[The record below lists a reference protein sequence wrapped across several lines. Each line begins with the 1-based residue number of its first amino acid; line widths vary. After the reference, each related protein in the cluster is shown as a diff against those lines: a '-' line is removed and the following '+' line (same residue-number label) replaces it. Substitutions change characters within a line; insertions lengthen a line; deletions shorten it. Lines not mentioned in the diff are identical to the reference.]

1 MAPLNQ
7 KLFSCLNQ
15 SLVKEALTLSPEILT
30 KLNLNE
36 NPGLFDMDFIANLR
50 SLSLQRQIILGVT
63 VLGVLAAMTFLVRGT
78 MKEPMSLLYSGLDP
92 VRAGEVINELEQI
105 GVSYDIRGEA
115 IFIPANVRDKT
126 RFALARDGLPRQT
139 VQGYELLDDVNGF
152 SVTSEMYNAAYWRA
166 KEGELTRTI
175 LTTPGVD
182 SARVH
187 IGANL
192 RSGFSR
198 SQPTP
203 TASVTLSS
211 ARRLSNG
218 QAEAIQFLVALAVSG
233 LNPEDVV
240 VIDPRHG
247 ILAGPNKEIVEAPS
261 VVAETQAGVLEQK
274 IKRLLTARLGDG
286 NAEVSVS
293 VDVSRDRQT
302 ISDVRFDPE
311 SRVVRSRTTN
321 DATETNQGG
330 AGNLTVASN
339 LPDGAGAG
347 GQSESTRKNSGETIA
362 YELNEVRTQTERL
375 PGQIER
381 VSIAVLLNEQALG
394 LDFAAPNIAEQLEQT
409 RADFEALVRNA
420 AGLDSVRGD
429 TITIELMPFQEL
441 PEVEMTPAPGMMQ
454 RLIEQHLW
462 SAVQAI
468 FLGVIVLAL
477 GFGVMRPIFANS
489 GAAARTKSGDGAI
502 GAGGSVEDDLFG
514 AAPSDPIDYLKDYT
528 RENQEQTA
536 ALLQDWLKEDR
547 KIAANE

>member
-1 MAPLNQ
+1 
-7 KLFSCLNQ
+7 
-15 SLVKEALTLSPEILT
+15 
-30 KLNLNE
+30 
-36 NPGLFDMDFIANLR
+36 MDFIATLR
-50 SLSLQRQIILGVT
+50 SLSLQRQIVLGVT
-63 VLGVLAAMTFLVRGT
+63 MLAVLAAMTFLVRGT
-78 MKEPMSLLYSGLDP
+78 MKEQMSLLYSGLDP
-92 VRAGEVINELEQI
+92 VRAGEVINELEQL

-115 IFIPANVRDKT
+115 IFIPASIRDKT
-126 RFALARDGLPRQT
+126 RFALARDGLPRQS
-139 VQGYELLDDVNGF
+139 VQGYELLDNVNGF

-187 IGANL
+187 IGASL

-198 SQPTP
+198 SQPSQ

-211 ARRLSNG
+211 TRRLNAG
-218 QAEAIQFLVALAVSG
+218 QAEAIQYLVALAVSG

-247 ILAGPNKEIVEAPS
+247 ILAGANTDTFEAPA
-261 VVAETQAGVLEQK
+261 VVAENQAGMLEQK

-293 VDVSRDRQT
+293 VDVSRERQT

-311 SRVVRSRTTN
+311 SRVVRSRTTS
-321 DATETNQGG
+321 DASESSQGG

-347 GQSESTRKNSGETIA
+347 GQGESTRKNSGETIA
-362 YELNEVRTQTERL
+362 YELNETRTQTERL

-381 VSIAVLLNEQALG
+381 VSIAVLLNQQALG
-394 LDFAAPNIAEQLEQT
+394 LDLTAADIAAQLDQT
-409 RADFEALVRNA
+409 RADFEALISNA
-420 AGLDSVRGD
+420 AGLDAARGD

-441 PEVEMTPAPGMMQ
+441 PEVEMTPAPGMFS

-477 GFGVMRPIFANS
+477 GFGVMRPMFANAGGNRATGGGARD
-489 GAAARTKSGDGAI
+489 GAA

-514 AAPSDPIDYLKDYT
+514 EAPSDPIDYLKDYT
-528 RENQEQTA
+528 RDNQEQTA

>member
-1 MAPLNQ
+1 M
-7 KLFSCLNQ
+7 
-15 SLVKEALTLSPEILT
+15 
-30 KLNLNE
+30 
-36 NPGLFDMDFIANLR
+36 GFIDNLR
-50 SLSLQRQIILGVT
+50 ALSLQRQIMLGVA
-63 VLGVLAAMTFLVRGT
+63 VLGVAAAMTFLVRGT
-78 MKEPMSLLYSGLDP
+78 IKPSMSLLYAGLDP
-92 VRAGEVINELEQI
+92 VRAGEVISELDSL
-105 GVSYDIRGEA
+105 GVPYEIKGEA
-115 IFIPANVRDKT
+115 IFIAANVRDKT
-126 RFALARDGLPRQT
+126 RFALARDGLPRQS
-139 VQGYELLDDVNGF
+139 VQGYELLDSVNGF

-198 SQPTP
+198 SQPAP

-211 ARRLSNG
+211 ARRLNQS
-218 QAEAIQFLVALAVSG
+218 QAEAIQYLVALAVAG
-233 LNPEDVV
+233 LNAEDVA

-247 ILAGPNKEIVEAPS
+247 ILAGPNTEGVEPPS
-261 VVAETQAGVLEQK
+261 VMAEDQASALEQK
-274 IKRLLTARLGDG
+274 IKRLLFARLGDG

-293 VDVSRDRQT
+293 VDVSRERSVV
-302 ISDVRFDPE
+302 SDVRYDPE

-321 DATETNQGG
+321 DSNQTNQSN

-339 LPDGAGAG
+339 LPQGGGAAG
-347 GQSESTRKNSGETIA
+347 GGESSSRNSTETVN
-362 YELNEVRTQTERL
+362 YELNEVRTQTERM
-375 PGQIER
+375 PGQVER
-381 VSIAVLLNEQALG
+381 VSIAVLLNQEALG
-394 LDFAAPNIAEQLEQT
+394 LDLTAADVADQVEQIRQN
-409 RADFEALVRNA
+409 FEALVRNA
-420 AGLDSVRGD
+420 AGLDEARGD
-429 TITIELMPFQEL
+429 TLTVELMPFQAL
-441 PEVEMTPAPGMMQ
+441 PDVEMTPAPSLVS

-477 GFGVMRPIFANS
+477 GFGVMRPVFSQAPAS
-489 GAAARTKSGDGAI
+489 TGDADEDGEGATAATNAEGEDGI
-502 GAGGSVEDDLFG
+502 DLDLFEQNT
-514 AAPSDPIDYLKDYT
+514 DPIDYLKDYT

>member
-1 MAPLNQ
+1 M
-7 KLFSCLNQ
+7 
-15 SLVKEALTLSPEILT
+15 
-30 KLNLNE
+30 
-36 NPGLFDMDFIANLR
+36 GFIDNLR
-50 SLSLQRQIILGVT
+50 ALGLQRQIMLGVA

-78 MKEPMSLLYSGLDP
+78 FQPSMSLLYAGLDP
-92 VRAGEVINELEQI
+92 VRAGEVINELDQLDVPYE
-105 GVSYDIRGEA
+105 IRGEA

-126 RFALARDGLPRQT
+126 RFALARDGLPRQSI
-139 VQGYELLDDVNGF
+139 QGYELLDSVNGF

-211 ARRLSNG
+211 ARRLSVS
-218 QAEAIQFLVALAVSG
+218 QAEAIQYLVALAVSG

-247 ILAGPNKEIVEAPS
+247 ILAGANTEQTEPPS
-261 VVAETQAGVLEQK
+261 VMAEDQAGALEQK

-293 VDVSRDRQT
+293 VDVSRERSV
-302 ISDVRFDPE
+302 ISDVRFDPD
-311 SRVVRSRTTN
+311 SRVMRSRTTSDSN
-321 DATETNQGG
+321 QTNQSNG
-330 AGNLTVASN
+330 GNLTVASN
-339 LPDGAGAG
+339 LPQGGGAAG
-347 GQSESTRKNSGETIA
+347 GGESSSKNSTETVS
-362 YELNEVRTQTERL
+362 YEVNEVRTQTERM

-381 VSIAVLLNEQALG
+381 VSIAVLLNQEALG
-394 LDFAAPNIAEQLEQT
+394 IDLTAADAATQIEQVRQN
-409 RADFEALVRNA
+409 FEALVSNA
-420 AGLDSVRGD
+420 AGLDDARGD
-429 TITIELMPFQEL
+429 TLTVELMPFQAL
-441 PEVEMTPAPGMMQ
+441 PEVELTPAPGMFE

-462 SAVQAI
+462 SAVQAA
-468 FLGVIVLAL
+468 FLGMIVLAL
-477 GFGVMRPIFANS
+477 GFGVMRPVFAQGPAAS
-489 GAAARTKSGDGAI
+489 REDGDAGAADGAS
-502 GAGGSVEDDLFG
+502 GTQADSDVEAELFG
-514 AAPSDPIDYLKDYT
+514 ASSDPIDYLKDYT
-528 RENQEQTA
+528 RENEEQTA
-536 ALLQDWLKEDR
+536 ALLQEWLKEDR

>member
-1 MAPLNQ
+1 
-7 KLFSCLNQ
+7 
-15 SLVKEALTLSPEILT
+15 
-30 KLNLNE
+30 
-36 NPGLFDMDFIANLR
+36 
-50 SLSLQRQIILGVT
+50 
-63 VLGVLAAMTFLVRGT
+63 AMTFLVRGT
-78 MKEPMSLLYSGLDP
+78 LQPSMSLLYSGLDP
-92 VRAGEVINELEQI
+92 VRAGEVINELESLD
-105 GVSYDIRGEA
+105 VSYEIRGEA

-126 RFALARDGLPRQT
+126 RFALARDGLPRQS
-139 VQGYELLDDVNGF
+139 VQGYELLDSVNGF

-175 LTTPGVD
+175 LTTPGVE

-211 ARRLSNG
+211 ARRLNG
-218 QAEAIQFLVALAVSG
+218 TQAEAIQYLVALAVSG

-247 ILAGPNKEIVEAPS
+247 ILAGPTVGDAEAPGI
-261 VVAETQAGVLEQK
+261 VAEDQASALEQK
-274 IKRLLTARLGDG
+274 IKRLLSARLGDG

-293 VDVSRDRQT
+293 MDVSRERT
-302 ISDVRFDPE
+302 VISDVRFDPE

-321 DATETNQGG
+321 DSNETNQGG
-330 AGNLTVASN
+330 GNLTVASN
-339 LPDGAGAG
+339 LPQGDAAG
-347 GQSESTRKNSGETIA
+347 GQNESTSKSSTESVA
-362 YELNEVRTQTERL
+362 YELNETRTQTERL

-381 VSIAVLLNEQALG
+381 VSIAVLLNQEALG
-394 LDFAAPNIAEQLEQT
+394 IDLTAADAATQIEQVRQN
-409 RADFEALVRNA
+409 FEALVRNA
-420 AGLDSVRGD
+420 AGLEADRGD
-429 TITIELMPFQEL
+429 TLTVELMPFQAL
-441 PEVEMTPAPGMMQ
+441 PEVELTPAPSMIQ
-454 RLIEQHLW
+454 RMLEQHLW

-477 GFGVMRPIFANS
+477 GFGVMRPVFAQ
-489 GAAARTKSGDGAI
+489 GPAATGDEE
-502 GAGGSVEDDLFG
+502 GAGEGGTNAAGVEGDLFEQ
-514 AAPSDPIDYLKDYT
+514 ASDPIDYLKDYT
-528 RENQEQTA
+528 SENQEQTA

>member
-1 MAPLNQ
+1 M
-7 KLFSCLNQ
+7 
-15 SLVKEALTLSPEILT
+15 
-30 KLNLNE
+30 
-36 NPGLFDMDFIANLR
+36 GFIDNLR
-50 SLSLQRQIILGVT
+50 ALSLQRQIMLGAA
-63 VLGVLAAMTFLVRGT
+63 VLGVAIAMTFLVRGVT
-78 MKEPMSLLYSGLDP
+78 KPSMSLLYAGLDP
-92 VRAGEVINELEQI
+92 MHAGEVITELDSL
-105 GVSYDIRGEA
+105 GVPYDIRGEA

-126 RFALARDGLPRQT
+126 RFALARDGLPRQSI
-139 VQGYELLDDVNGF
+139 QGYELLDSVNGF

-211 ARRLSNG
+211 TRRLSPEQG
-218 QAEAIQFLVALAVSG
+218 EAIQYLVALAVSG
-233 LNPEDVV
+233 LNPEDVA

-247 ILAGPNKEIVEAPS
+247 IIAGPNTEGVEPPA
-261 VVAETQAGVLEQK
+261 VMAEDQASALEQK
-274 IKRLLTARLGDG
+274 IKRLLSARLGDG

-293 VDVSRDRQT
+293 VDVSRERSVV
-302 ISDVRFDPE
+302 SDVRFDPE
-311 SRVVRSRTTN
+311 SRVIRSRTTN
-321 DATETNQGG
+321 DSNQTNQSN

-339 LPDGAGAG
+339 LPQGAGAG
-347 GQSESTRKNSGETIA
+347 GGGESSSRNSTETVN

-375 PGQIER
+375 PGQVER
-381 VSIAVLLNEQALG
+381 VSIAVLLNQEALG
-394 LDFAAPNIAEQLEQT
+394 LDPTAADFADQVAQARQN
-409 RADFEALVRNA
+409 FEALVRNA
-420 AGLDSVRGD
+420 AGLDTARGD
-429 TITIELMPFQEL
+429 TLTVELMPFQAI
-441 PEVEMTPAPGMMQ
+441 PDVEMTPAPGLMQ
-454 RLIEQHLW
+454 RLLEQHLW

-477 GFGVMRPIFANS
+477 GFGVMRPVFAQGPAAS
-489 GAAARTKSGDGAI
+489 DGGDAEGAEEGGAQAQDE
-502 GAGGSVEDDLFG
+502 AGVDEELFDQ
-514 AAPSDPIDYLKDYT
+514 ATDPIDYLKDYT